1 MRRGNSGLIV
11 SASAFGAM
19 TLGSPLAGGFL
30 NGKIHSRKSWPKRP
44 GLRDSTFCR
53 STKRVGFQVFE
64 KIRVIANEHNPTV
77 AQITPP
83 LLLSNPSLVPIHPP
97 PHQPP

>member
-11 SASAFGAM
+11 SALAFGAM

-53 STKRVGFQVFE
+53 STKRVGFQVVE
-64 KIRVIANEHNPTV
+64 KIRVIANEHNPSV
-77 AQITPP
+77 AQIT
-83 LLLSNPSLVPIHPP
+83 LAWLLSKPVVGSIHPRRE
-97 PHQPP
+97 